1 MYHIVKTKDGKNHT
15 ISVENFD
22 DICEVVKEYCGD
34 EFEKVLHYCVN
45 CVKRTQ
51 LEYRSMYYEAQTK
64 LHMVTQE
71 LEQMTKSRRD
81 IVEICEAARSATTV
95 KGKDAIINLIEK
107 EANS

>member
-1 MYHIVKTKDGKNHT
+1 MYHIVKTKDDENHT
-15 ISVENFD
+15 INIENFD

-34 EFEKVLHYCVN
+34 EFEKVFRYCVEQ
-45 CVKRTQ
+45 TQ
-51 LEYRSMYYEAQTK
+51 LKYRDMYYEAQTK

-71 LEQMTKSRRD
+71 LEQLVKSRKD
-81 IVEICEAARSATTV
+81 IAEICEVARSATTV

>member
-15 ISVENFD
+15 ISAEGFD

-34 EFEKVLHYCVN
+34 EFEKVLRYCVN
-45 CVKRTQ
+45 QTQ
-51 LEYRSMYYEAQTK
+51 LEYRDMYYEVRTN
-64 LHMVTQE
+64 LYMVTQE
-71 LEQMTKSRRD
+71 LEQLAKSRRD
-81 IVEICEAARSATTV
+81 IAEICEVARSATTT

>member
-34 EFEKVLHYCVN
+34 EFEKVLHCCVE
-45 CVKRTQ
+45 RTQ
-51 LEYRSMYYEAQTK
+51 LEYRDVYYETQTK
-64 LHMVTQE
+64 LRMATQE
-71 LEQMTKSRRD
+71 LGQMAKSRRD
-81 IVEICEAARSATTV
+81 IAEICEVARSAMTV

>member
-15 ISVENFD
+15 ISIEDFD

-34 EFEKVLHYCVN
+34 EFEKVLRYCVN
-45 CVKRTQ
+45 QTQ
-51 LEYRSMYYEAQTK
+51 LEYRDKYYETQTK

-71 LEQMTKSRRD
+71 LEQLAKSRRD
-81 IVEICEAARSATTV
+81 ITELCEVARSATTV

>member
-15 ISVENFD
+15 VSIENFD

-34 EFEKVLHYCVN
+34 EFEKVLHYCVE
-45 CVKRTQ
+45 RTQ
-51 LEYRSMYYEAQTK
+51 LEYRDMYYEAQTK
-64 LHMVTQE
+64 LHMATQE
-71 LEQMTKSRRD
+71 LEQMAKSRRD
-81 IVEICEAARSATTV
+81 IAEICEVARSATTA